1 MDLHVLKGTHISAIL
16 AFLGFFPMM
25 DIRVMDGRTPEHPTM
40 VEVCVQAIRAPALNV
55 HTLLSPVRQCSGSI
69 PLSIGCRL

>member
-25 DIRVMDGRTPEHPTM
+25 DIRVMDGRTRSTPRWLRYAYKPS
-40 VEVCVQAIRAPALNV
+40 V
-55 HTLLSPVRQCSGSI
+55 
-69 PLSIGCRL
+69 PLR